1 MQIIYKMKKRVLTYF
16 CFLLFYQISIL
27 AQDTK
32 ITSFYEGPFEDVV
45 KESKRTKKPIFID
58 FSATWCK
65 PCLKMEQETFS
76 DEIIANKLNGEF
88 IAYKVDVDDFE
99 GMAVAQKYNVSEYP
113 TYLVVDSNTNKIGT
127 IKGFYYSNQFLKE
140 INKIM
145 ASPTKAKPV
154 KKKRRLFG

>member
-1 MQIIYKMKKRVLTYF
+1 MKGLFIKII
-16 CFLLFYQISIL
+16 CFWGFIQLPTI

-45 KESKRTKKPIFID
+45 NESKRTKKPIFID
-58 FSATWCK
+58 FTATWCK

-76 DEIIANKLNGEF
+76 DEAIANKLNSEF

-99 GMAVAQKYNVSEYP
+99 GMAVAQKYSVSEYP
-113 TYLVVDSNTNKIGT
+113 TYLIVDSNTKKIGT
-127 IKGFYYSNQFLKE
+127 IKGFFYSNQFLKE

-145 ASPTKAKPV
+145 NPPTKAKVV
-154 KKKRRLFG
+154 KKRKRLFG